1 VNTKKKPSF
10 LINEELRLLAL
21 QQMRQRQ
28 TGGTS
33 RKSASESK
41 IPRSTLHKGATIS
54 DKAAKLIALAIH
66 DMLRS

>member
-1 VNTKKKPSF
+1 MNAKKKPSF

-21 QQMRQRQ
+21 QQMRQRKM
-28 TGGTS
+28 GGTS
-33 RKSASESK
+33 SKSAAESK
-41 IPRSTLHKGATIS
+41 IAPSVLRKGATIS